1 MDRTVDD
8 FVNRLDPAAMPGS
21 GEAREPYDWERD
33 HWLSQPYFSKEFASE
48 VVDRF
53 GSHVEMWGGRQ
64 SNVSSATW
72 AAYSAY
78 HGLEGP
84 SYSGTG
90 LDPIVSITEAGEAGE
105 FLSMRMN
112 QYRGLVKHQIA
123 LVTANRPA
131 WDVVARTTDSKASS
145 QKTLTE
151 QLLDFE
157 MDSKGKGLA
166 LKTQY
171 EIAKVCAAGFLALG
185 WNEHFGLDGKGEVWA
200 LPLTPWEVAHERV
213 RVYSDCNWWIF
224 RAYESR
230 WDWVAKFA
238 KDDPE
243 KAEKIRGLSSDQNVA
258 NAFMYN
264 DPSQREDSDR
274 IEVLY
279 VYARPTRSCPK
290 GRVAIVAEG
299 DLVLL
304 DGPNPYGDEC
314 PITRICPAEF
324 VGTSVPYGDSWVLL
338 APDEAF
344 NACLS
349 MALTRVDAFG
359 VPDIAVPAGSD
370 YKPSDFS
377 GRNLLEIT
385 PGGGDPHAID
395 LLKIP
400 PELGNMMDRLKGG
413 MEDLSGIN
421 SVTRGNPQENVTS
434 GSYAALLQ
442 SMAVQFNSAD
452 EAAWIFNLERV
463 GSLIIRIYQRCATT
477 AQLVNICGS
486 DEAWT
491 AKEFTGESLDRVE
504 RVAVKVA
511 NALSKTVAG
520 RMQMSE
526 QMLQIPGAIQ
536 FPQELVSVMQT
547 GNIKPL
553 LSGPANKVFLIKS
566 ENERILRGEQPRVS
580 VLDDDRL
587 HIAEHSCLMD
597 THAREDIELA
607 KSIQAH
613 IDEHMASWRDK
624 TMKNPDLLEALGQPP
639 LSNAAMVRD
648 QTNAQTQG
656 QQPGPQQPGPRQ
668 QQQPGTEPAK
678 AKPGPERAPPGKEPG
693 AMPNQPEPARTP
705 SGEAV
710 A

>member
-1 MDRTVDD
+1 MDKTVDD
-8 FVNRLDPAAMPGS
+8 IVNSLYPAEAPGS
-21 GEAREPYDWERD
+21 GEEREPYDYQRD
-33 HWLSQPYFSKEFASE
+33 YWLAQPYFSKSFASE

-53 GSHVEMWGGRQ
+53 ASHVEMWGGRQ

-90 LDPIVSITEAGEAGE
+90 LDPIVSITESGEAGE

-145 QKTLTE
+145 QKSLTE

-200 LPLTPWEVAHERV
+200 VPLTPWEVAHERV

-224 RAYESR
+224 RTYESR
-230 WDWVAKFA
+230 WDWVAHFA
-238 KDDPE
+238 DSDPE
-243 KAEKIRGLSSDQNVA
+243 KAEKIRGLTSEQNAGDSFRVLPGDA
-258 NAFMYN
+258 QAGA
-264 DPSQREDSDR
+264 DSDR
-274 IEVLY
+274 IEVLNVY
-279 VYARPTRSCPK
+279 VRPSKSCPK
-290 GRVAIVAEG
+290 GRVAKVADTEI
-299 DLVLL
+299 VLL

-370 YKPSDFS
+370 YKSSDFS

-385 PGGGDPHAID
+385 PGAGDPHAID
-395 LLKIP
+395 LL
-400 PELGNMMDRLKGG
+400 
-413 MEDLSGIN
+413 
-421 SVTRGNPQENVTS
+421 
-434 GSYAALLQ
+434 
-442 SMAVQFNSAD
+442 
-452 EAAWIFNLERV
+452 
-463 GSLIIRIYQRCATT
+463 
-477 AQLVNICGS
+477 
-486 DEAWT
+486 
-491 AKEFTGESLDRVE
+491 
-504 RVAVKVA
+504 
-511 NALSKTVAG
+511 
-520 RMQMSE
+520 
-526 QMLQIPGAIQ
+526 
-536 FPQELVSVMQT
+536 
-547 GNIKPL
+547 
-553 LSGPANKVFLIKS
+553 
-566 ENERILRGEQPRVS
+566 
-580 VLDDDRL
+580 
-587 HIAEHSCLMD
+587 
-597 THAREDIELA
+597 
-607 KSIQAH
+607 
-613 IDEHMASWRDK
+613 
-624 TMKNPDLLEALGQPP
+624 
-639 LSNAAMVRD
+639 
-648 QTNAQTQG
+648 
-656 QQPGPQQPGPRQ
+656 
-668 QQQPGTEPAK
+668 
-678 AKPGPERAPPGKEPG
+678 
-693 AMPNQPEPARTP
+693 
-705 SGEAV
+705 
-710 A
+710 

>member
-1 MDRTVDD
+1 MDKTVDD
-8 FVNRLDPAAMPGS
+8 IVNSLDPAAAPGS
-21 GEAREPYDWERD
+21 GEKREPYEWQRD
-33 HWLSQPYFSKEFASE
+33 HWLSQPYFSKEFAAE

-72 AAYSAY
+72 AAYRAY
-78 HGLEGP
+78 HGLDGP

-131 WDVVARTTDSKASS
+131 WDAVARTTDSKASS
-145 QKTLTE
+145 QKVLTE
-151 QLLDFE
+151 QILDYE
-157 MDSKGKGLA
+157 MDAKGKGLA

-171 EIAKVCAAGFLALG
+171 EIAKTCAAGFIALG
-185 WNEHFGLDGKGEVWA
+185 WDEHFGLDGRGEIWK
-200 LPLTPWEVAHERV
+200 LPLTPWECAHERV

-224 RAYESR
+224 RRYESR

-238 KDDPE
+238 KDEPE
-243 KAEKIRGLSSDQNVA
+243 KAEKIRGITSEQNMA

-264 DPSQREDSDR
+264 DPAAREDSDR

-290 GRVAIVAEG
+290 GRLAIVAES

-314 PITRICPAEF
+314 PIERLCPAEF

-359 VPDIAVPAGSD
+359 VPDIGVPAGSD
-370 YKPSDFS
+370 YKQSDI
-377 GRNLLEIT
+377 GARNLLEIP
-385 PGGGDPHAID
+385 PGAGEPHAID

-452 EAAWIFNLERV
+452 EAAWIYNLERV
-463 GSLIIRIYQRCATT
+463 GSHIIRIYQRMATEK
-477 AQLVNICGS
+477 QLVNICGS

-491 AKEFTGESLDRVE
+491 AKEFTSESLDQIQRVS
-504 RVAVKVA
+504 VKVA
-511 NALSKTVAG
+511 NAMSKTVGG
-520 RMQMSE
+520 RMAIADNL
-526 QMLQIPGAIQ
+526 LQRNLIQ
-536 FPQELVSVMQT
+536 TPQEYLQALAT
-547 GNIKPL
+547 GNVTPL
-553 LSGPANKVFLIKS
+553 FSGPAQQLNIIKS
-566 ENERILRGEQPRVS
+566 ENERIMRGEQARVS
-580 VLDDDRL
+580 VLDNDQL
-587 HIAEHSCLMD
+587 HIREHVCLMD
-597 THAREDIELA
+597 TSARDDIGLA
-607 KSIQAH
+607 KLIQGH
-613 IDEHMASWRDK
+613 IDEHMTSWRDK
-624 TMKNPDLLEALGQPP
+624 TMKDPDLLEALGQPP

-648 QTNAQTQG
+648 QTNAMTQG

-693 AMPNQPEPARTP
+693 ALPEQPAPAKTP
-705 SGEAV
+705 AGAAV
-710 A
+710 V